1 MKLIAHRNETPNCPE
16 NSIASLEYSAQ
27 EGIYAVECDLRRTG
41 DGQYVIYHDED
52 LRRLCGDP
60 RPVNQLTLEQMQ
72 SALARANRRVI
83 TFSQLIA
90 GYQKQTPILL
100 HVKERV
106 PRPDLLALFRRGRES
121 VELIFGVESLEML
134 RAVKA
139 FTPADHL
146 LAFLPEKELY
156 PEFIAEGAGIIRL
169 WEQWLAEITPDQVH
183 AAGADQVW
191 IMCNALETGMDGSPE
206 SLDRFV
212 QLHADGALVSDV
224 AMGLAWLKR
233 HSFGSKDP
241 SEGPRA

>member
-1 MKLIAHRNETPNCPE
+1 MKLIAHRNETPNCLE

-60 RPVNQLTLEQMQ
+60 RPVNHLTLEQMQ

-106 PRPDLLALFRRGRES
+106 PRPDLLALFRQAQES

-134 RAVKA
+134 RAVKV
-139 FTPADHL
+139 FTPSDHL

-156 PEFIAEGAGIIRL
+156 PCFIEEGAGIIRL

-183 AAGADQVW
+183 AAGAEQVW
-191 IMCNALETGMDGSPE
+191 IMCSSPETGMDGSPE

-233 HSFGSKDP
+233 HPFGSKDP
-241 SEGPRA
+241 SEGTRA

>member
-134 RAVKA
+134 RAVEDA
-139 FTPADHL
+139 VNVPV
-146 LAFLPEKELY
+146 
-156 PEFIAEGAGIIRL
+156 IASGGAGSIQDFVDLFR
-169 WEQWLAEITPDQVH
+169 EI
-183 AAGADQVW
+183 
-191 IMCNALETGMDGSPE
+191 PE
-206 SLDRFV
+206 ID
-212 QLHADGALVSDV
+212 A
-224 AMGLAWLKR
+224 GLAASIFHFGEVSIRDLKEELAR
-233 HSFGSKDP
+233 QGINV
-241 SEGPRA
+241 RL

>member
-1 MKLIAHRNETPNCPE
+1 
-16 NSIASLEYSAQ
+16 
-27 EGIYAVECDLRRTG
+27 
-41 DGQYVIYHDED
+41 
-52 LRRLCGDP
+52 
-60 RPVNQLTLEQMQ
+60 MQ

-206 SLDRFV
+206 SLDWFV

>member
-1 MKLIAHRNETPNCPE
+1 M
-16 NSIASLEYSAQ
+16 
-27 EGIYAVECDLRRTG
+27 ECDLRRTG

-169 WEQWLAEITPDQVH
+169 WEHWLAEITPDQVH

>member
-106 PRPDLLALFRRGRES
+106 PRPYLLALFRRGRES